1 MTLDELLS
9 IQATIEKRAVP
20 IDILEEEYT
29 YYSKSKDE
37 HINLLDLHLIHFIRI
52 FLKLVEEDKNI
63 RFLVLA
69 SSANN
74 EEPGPLIKALTGK
87 KIKDLSIPMVII
99 PGSLSEKE
107 IDLIA

>member
-52 FLKLVEEDKNI
+52 FLKLVEENKNGMKKE
-63 RFLVLA
+63 RL
-69 SSANN
+69 
-74 EEPGPLIKALTGK
+74 EEIQCSLNQIQQDVKELFDDN
-87 KIKDLSIPMVII
+87 ILSQ
-99 PGSLSEKE
+99 SERKH
-107 IDLIA
+107 L

>member
-1 MTLDELLS
+1 MKKGLTMKLDELLS

-52 FLKLVEEDKNI
+52 FLKLVEENKNSMKKE
-63 RFLVLA
+63 RL
-69 SSANN
+69 
-74 EEPGPLIKALTGK
+74 EEIQYSLNQIQQDVKELFDDD
-87 KIKDLSIPMVII
+87 I
-99 PGSLSEKE
+99 LSESERKHLNE
-107 IDLIA
+107 

>member
-52 FLKLVEEDKNI
+52 FLKLVEENKNSMKKERLEEI
-63 RFLVLA
+63 QYSLNQIQQDVKELFDDDILSQSERKHL
-69 SSANN
+69 N
-74 EEPGPLIKALTGK
+74 E
-87 KIKDLSIPMVII
+87 
-99 PGSLSEKE
+99 
-107 IDLIA
+107 

>member
-1 MTLDELLS
+1 MKLDELLS

-52 FLKLVEEDKNI
+52 FLKLVEENKNSMKKE
-63 RFLVLA
+63 RL
-69 SSANN
+69 
-74 EEPGPLIKALTGK
+74 EEIQYSLNQIQQDVKELFDDN
-87 KIKDLSIPMVII
+87 I
-99 PGSLSEKE
+99 LSESERKYLNE
-107 IDLIA
+107 

>member
-52 FLKLVEEDKNI
+52 FLKLVEENKNSMKKE
-63 RFLVLA
+63 RL
-69 SSANN
+69 
-74 EEPGPLIKALTGK
+74 EEIQYSLNQIEQDVKELFDDN
-87 KIKDLSIPMVII
+87 I
-99 PGSLSEKE
+99 LSESERKYLNE
-107 IDLIA
+107 

>member
-52 FLKLVEEDKNI
+52 FLKLVEENKNSMKKERLEEI
-63 RFLVLA
+63 QYSLNQIEQDVKELFDDDILSQSERKHL
-69 SSANN
+69 N
-74 EEPGPLIKALTGK
+74 E
-87 KIKDLSIPMVII
+87 
-99 PGSLSEKE
+99 
-107 IDLIA
+107 

>member
-1 MTLDELLS
+1 MATKKGLTMTLDELLS

-52 FLKLVEEDKNI
+52 FLKLVEEDKNSMKKE
-63 RFLVLA
+63 RL
-69 SSANN
+69 
-74 EEPGPLIKALTGK
+74 EEIQY
-87 KIKDLSIPMVII
+87 
-99 PGSLSEKE
+99 SLNQILEDVRELKGE
-107 IDLIA
+107 

>member
-1 MTLDELLS
+1 MKLDELLS

-52 FLKLVEEDKNI
+52 FLKLVEENKNSMKKERLEEI
-63 RFLVLA
+63 QYSLNQIQQDVRELFDDDILSQSEREHL
-69 SSANN
+69 N
-74 EEPGPLIKALTGK
+74 E
-87 KIKDLSIPMVII
+87 
-99 PGSLSEKE
+99 
-107 IDLIA
+107 

>member
-37 HINLLDLHLIHFIRI
+37 HINLLDLDLIHFIRI
-52 FLKLVEEDKNI
+52 FLKLVEENNDKMTYDRSYNS
-63 RFLVLA
+63 RLD
-69 SSANN
+69 
-74 EEPGPLIKALTGK
+74 KMRMTTQ
-87 KIKDLSIPMVII
+87 DLLNDIQYLRHDSD
-99 PGSLSEKE
+99 E
-107 IDLIA
+107 

>member
-52 FLKLVEEDKNI
+52 FLKLVEENKNSMKKE
-63 RFLVLA
+63 RL
-69 SSANN
+69 
-74 EEPGPLIKALTGK
+74 EEIQYSLNQIQQDVKELFDDD
-87 KIKDLSIPMVII
+87 ILSQ
-99 PGSLSEKE
+99 SERKYLDE
-107 IDLIA
+107 

>member
-1 MTLDELLS
+1 MKLDELLS

-52 FLKLVEEDKNI
+52 FLKLVEENKNSMKKERLEEI
-63 RFLVLA
+63 QYSLNQIQQDVKELFDDDILSQSERKHL
-69 SSANN
+69 N
-74 EEPGPLIKALTGK
+74 E
-87 KIKDLSIPMVII
+87 
-99 PGSLSEKE
+99 
-107 IDLIA
+107 

>member
-52 FLKLVEEDKNI
+52 FLKLVEENKNSMKKE
-63 RFLVLA
+63 RL
-69 SSANN
+69 
-74 EEPGPLIKALTGK
+74 EEIQYSLNQIQQDVKELFDDD
-87 KIKDLSIPMVII
+87 I
-99 PGSLSEKE
+99 LSESERKHLNE
-107 IDLIA
+107 

>member
-52 FLKLVEEDKNI
+52 FLKLVEEDKNSMKKERLEEI
-63 RFLVLA
+63 QYSLNQIQQDVRYLK
-69 SSANN
+69 N
-74 EEPGPLIKALTGK
+74 E
-87 KIKDLSIPMVII
+87 
-99 PGSLSEKE
+99 
-107 IDLIA
+107 

>member
-1 MTLDELLS
+1 MKLDELLS

-52 FLKLVEEDKNI
+52 FLKLVEENKNSMKKE
-63 RFLVLA
+63 RL
-69 SSANN
+69 
-74 EEPGPLIKALTGK
+74 EEIQYSLNQIQQDVRELFDDD
-87 KIKDLSIPMVII
+87 I
-99 PGSLSEKE
+99 LSESERKHLNE
-107 IDLIA
+107 

>member
-37 HINLLDLHLIHFIRI
+37 YINLLDLHLIHFIRI
-52 FLKLVEEDKNI
+52 FLKLVEENKNSMKKERLEEI
-63 RFLVLA
+63 QYSLNQIEQDVKELFDDDILSQSERKHL
-69 SSANN
+69 N
-74 EEPGPLIKALTGK
+74 E
-87 KIKDLSIPMVII
+87 
-99 PGSLSEKE
+99 
-107 IDLIA
+107 

>member
-37 HINLLDLHLIHFIRI
+37 QQKYIELNKAQELRLL
-52 FLKLVEEDKNI
+52 N
-63 RFLVLA
+63 
-69 SSANN
+69 
-74 EEPGPLIKALTGK
+74 T
-87 KIKDLSIPMVII
+87 
-99 PGSLSEKE
+99 
-107 IDLIA
+107 